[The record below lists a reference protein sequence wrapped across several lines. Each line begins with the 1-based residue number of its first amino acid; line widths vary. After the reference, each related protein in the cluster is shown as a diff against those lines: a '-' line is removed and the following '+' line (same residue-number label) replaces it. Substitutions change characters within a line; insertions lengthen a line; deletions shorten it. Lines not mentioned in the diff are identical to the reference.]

1 MKSGPPPTPTRLKL
15 LRGNPSKRPLNN
27 KEPKPRITI
36 PSCPKHLNQEARKE
50 WRRITREL
58 AALGLISNLDRAA
71 LAAYCD
77 AYARWVEASENVRQF
92 GLILKSP
99 SGYPIQSPYLAILN
113 KAIEQMRAFLVEFG
127 MTAASRSRIV
137 TATSDDEDAEDQRF
151 FGPRPLQ

>member
-113 KAIEQMRAFLVEFG
+113 KAIEQMRVFLVEFG

-151 FGPRPLQ
+151 FGPRPLR